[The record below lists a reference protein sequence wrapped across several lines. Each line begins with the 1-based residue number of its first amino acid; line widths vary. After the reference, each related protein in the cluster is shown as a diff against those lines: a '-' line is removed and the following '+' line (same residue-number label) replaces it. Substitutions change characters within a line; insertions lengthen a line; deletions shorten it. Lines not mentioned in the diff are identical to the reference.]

1 MQRVLE
7 KTYLFGMDI
16 TPRSEYRAHIAYLTK
31 ELELMMSDLQ
41 ATKENLDKYF
51 VLYNQES
58 GQRHNCENDLIKVK
72 SCKEELCKK
81 NVALNAEVTNLRSGM
96 EKLKQ
101 DLNKAEDRAQEYKD
115 KFTLK
120 SQELTELE
128 AIRERECKQYE
139 ERIAKL
145 ERELRM
151 QEQAYIEIATV
162 HDEDKTKLE
171 ALMEATG
178 CAPYPVVNID
188 KPIPDEVEVD
198 VEETATSDE
207 VEPTELPVMATAE
220 EAEALLEGVEIP
232 VSVESE
238 SQISEPEA
246 VSSKVRTMTQE
257 ELETTVKR
265 IFYGDDEGAYDL
277 DDDDST
283 DAADEEP
290 LPSSPLFEGKKTKRN
305 KKHKR

>member
-1 MQRVLE
+1 
-7 KTYLFGMDI
+7 
-16 TPRSEYRAHIAYLTK
+16 
-31 ELELMMSDLQ
+31 MMSDLK
-41 ATKENLDKYF
+41 ATKENLDRYF
-51 VLYNQES
+51 SLFNQES
-58 GQRHNCENDLIKVK
+58 GHRHALENDLIKVK

-81 NVALNAEVTNLRSGM
+81 NVALNAEATNLRSGM

-101 DLNKAEDRAQEYKD
+101 DLNKAEDRAQECKD

-151 QEQAYIEIATV
+151 QQQAYIEIATV
-162 HDEDKTKLE
+162 HDEEKNKLE

-188 KPIPDEVEVD
+188 KPIPDEVEAD

-207 VEPTELPVMATAE
+207 VAPAELPGMVTAFE
-220 EAEALLEGVEIP
+220 MYDSVVCMNKVHQECMDKAEKL
-232 VSVESE
+232 
-238 SQISEPEA
+238 
-246 VSSKVRTMTQE
+246 
-257 ELETTVKR
+257 
-265 IFYGDDEGAYDL
+265 FYGDDDGACNL
-277 DDDDST
+277 GDDEPTTMQNEEDENFPE
-283 DAADEEP
+283 ADEVP